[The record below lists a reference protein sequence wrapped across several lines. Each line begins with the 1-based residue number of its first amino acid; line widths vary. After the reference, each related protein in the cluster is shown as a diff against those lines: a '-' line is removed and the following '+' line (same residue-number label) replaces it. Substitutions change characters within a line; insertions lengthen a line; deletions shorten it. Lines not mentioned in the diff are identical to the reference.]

1 MAMNNAYAPEKS
13 RRHAILSVRR
23 FHRQLIDAGLAASP
37 PPSPTPPPPRLDM
50 SGSFG
55 RRRQA
60 ENVAP
65 PSLLER
71 VRELL

>member
-1 MAMNNAYAPEKS
+1 MAMNNFYTPEKS
-13 RRHAILSVRR
+13 RRHAVLSVRR
-23 FHRQLIDAGLAASP
+23 FHRQLIESGLAPSPPASP
-37 PPSPTPPPPRLDM
+37 TSPPPRLDM

-65 PSLLER
+65 PRLLER
-71 VRELL
+71 LRDLV